1 MEENTRLNPRK
12 KPAQE
17 RSKFTVDIILKAAVQ
32 VFEDRGYY
40 KTTTK
45 LIADRAGVSVGTL
58 YQYFPNKE
66 SVLCSLMERHIQET
80 SALIINI
87 FEEVE
92 LTSEL
97 NVSMISSFFETMLR
111 LHREEPAYH
120 RIIFEEVP
128 NAQQLLW
135 EWAGKAEERITRSL
149 EGLFAESKSIHV
161 KNTKMA
167 ARLCS
172 QIVNMLTHR
181 YVLLNTNQGAD
192 REFIEEMVDILA
204 SYLFKE

>member
-1 MEENTRLNPRK
+1 M
-12 KPAQE
+12 
-17 RSKFTVDIILKAAVQ
+17 
-32 VFEDRGYY
+32 
-40 KTTTK
+40 
-45 LIADRAGVSVGTL
+45 
-58 YQYFPNKE
+58 
-66 SVLCSLMERHIQET
+66 CSLMERHIQET